1 MERLSYDNVFEILL
15 FFLRRRLNYG
25 DEEKEVARCM
35 CVSKLWYRVIS
46 DILRQVLW
54 PHSPIVGLYHIR
66 STNIQPKR
74 VRFAQHTASR
84 SNHTTHHATTPDR
97 FLCDNRPITNFF
109 FIDCCN
115 GLLLIFD
122 IKYDIYYVCNPYTR
136 RRTDIP
142 KPHHHHFPFAKNIL
156 CVALAYDPLESSFYK
171 VVIITATA
179 TTTGNYNNIDSNDN
193 FEFIDIFS
201 SSTGEWNR
209 TTLKLDPFF
218 IRDSFSRY
226 TVPRVYF
233 HRVLYRISSSLK
245 LSCVPIDNNISSN
258 ISPTADDHDNENNK
272 STTTIDLPAI
282 TDDSNVGMGCLGV
295 SMIRTT
301 ACLSYC
307 RRERT
312 TYGVWLCHV
321 DDGDEWIPTYT
332 ISIEQLKT
340 RCTIGLFISHD
351 DILLMEPC
359 AIGPNPCVM
368 FFGIRGTIFS
378 YNFKTNVLK
387 LVHETPVAPDNS
399 NCFFPV
405 FTFRACLLPFQ
416 GQDKRNIIS
425 STPSHS
431 HEAFSKVQMGW
442 WKYRL
447 WEDEN
452 ESTTPSFLKY
462 FVYEVF

>member
-179 TTTGNYNNIDSNDN
+179 TTTG
-193 FEFIDIFS
+193 
-201 SSTGEWNR
+201 
-209 TTLKLDPFF
+209 
-218 IRDSFSRY
+218 
-226 TVPRVYF
+226 
-233 HRVLYRISSSLK
+233 
-245 LSCVPIDNNISSN
+245 
-258 ISPTADDHDNENNK
+258 
-272 STTTIDLPAI
+272 
-282 TDDSNVGMGCLGV
+282 MGCLGV